1 MLSFRISLATAALA
15 AFAFAGSSTAAV
27 SAEVWRMAHKMPAES
42 IEGQIFQAVA
52 DRIAAKTDGK
62 LTVQV
67 YPAEQLG
74 KDEAILEQLQLGTV
88 HIYPEGSTYL
98 QKWVPEIAFTGSPF
112 LFESREHWSAF
123 QGSDLVKGWMT
134 KVEAEAGVT
143 VIGDPTKMVRGPYRV
158 MVTSKP
164 VTTLDDIAGLKLR
177 MHPDELAAAA
187 WRHLGAEVRT
197 LAWTETYESIGR
209 GIVEAVNSPIALVE
223 SMRFYEVAP
232 HIVRHDEYP
241 QGLAFMTNARAWNG
255 LDETTRAQI
264 LEAYDEVAA
273 EFAAKTDATANESL
287 ARMAEKGVTFT
298 VMDTGPVVAK
308 MAEFYTGMNVAGT
321 LPEGLLDAINAT
333 RPSN

>member
-1 MLSFRISLATAALA
+1 MNYRMQLAVTTFSVFVLVGGAAD
-15 AFAFAGSSTAAV
+15 
-27 SAEVWRMAHKMPAES
+27 AETWRMAHKMPAES

-52 DRIAAKTDGK
+52 DRIAEKTGGN

-67 YPAEQLG
+67 FPAEQLG
-74 KDEAILEQLQLGTV
+74 KDDAILEQLQLGTV
-88 HIYPEGSTYL
+88 HIYPEGSAYL
-98 QKWVPEIAFTGSPF
+98 QKWVPEIAFTGAPF
-112 LFESREHWSAF
+112 LFENRTHWAAF
-123 QGSDLVKGWMT
+123 QQTDLVKGWME
-134 KVEAEAGVT
+134 KVESEAGIT
-143 VIGDPTKMVRGPYRV
+143 VIGDPTEMVRGPYRV
-158 MVTSKP
+158 MVTARP
-164 VTTLDDIAGLKLR
+164 VNTLEDLAGIKLR

-209 GIVEAVNSPIALVE
+209 GIVEAVNSPVALVE

-241 QGLAFMTNARAWNG
+241 QGLAFMANAAAWNG
-255 LDETTRAQI
+255 LDEGTRAQV
-264 LEAYDEVAA
+264 LEAYNEVAA

-298 VMDTGPVVAK
+298 VMDTAPLVER
-308 MAEFYTGMNVAGT
+308 MAEMYSEMNASGT
-321 LPEGLLDAINAT
+321 LPAGLLAAIDAT

>member
-1 MLSFRISLATAALA
+1 MMNTRGGFMAAALA
-15 AFAFAGSSTAAV
+15 AFTLAGGAAG
-27 SAEVWRMAHKMPAES
+27 AETWRMAHKMPAES

-52 DRIAAKTDGK
+52 DRIAEKTEGEI
-62 LTVQV
+62 TVQV
-67 YPAEQLG
+67 FPAEQLG
-74 KDEAILEQLQLGTV
+74 KDDAILEQLQLGTV
-88 HIYPEGSTYL
+88 HIYPEGSGYL
-98 QKWVPEIAFTGSPF
+98 QKWVPEIAFTGAPF
-112 LFESREHWSAF
+112 LFDSRDHWSAF
-123 QGSDLVKGWMT
+123 QSSELVQGWMA

-164 VTTLDDIAGLKLR
+164 VESLGDIAGLKLR

-209 GIVEAVNSPIALVE
+209 GIVEAVNSPVALVE

-241 QGLAFMTNARAWNG
+241 QGLAFMANAEAWNG
-255 LDETTRAQI
+255 LDGKTRDQI
-264 LEAYDEVAA
+264 IEAYNEVAA
-273 EFAAKTDATANESL
+273 EFAAKTDATATESL
-287 ARMAEKGVTFT
+287 ERMAAKGVTYST
-298 VMDTGPVVAK
+298 IDTGPFVAK
-308 MAEFYTGMNVAGT
+308 MAEFYAGMDAAGT
-321 LPEGLLDAINAT
+321 LPAGLMDAINAT

>member
-1 MLSFRISLATAALA
+1 MNSVTITLAATSFA
-15 AFAFAGSSTAAV
+15 AFALASSAV
-27 SAEVWRMAHKMPAES
+27 SADVWRMAHKMPPAS
-42 IEGQIFQAVA
+42 IEGEIFQAVA
-52 DRIAAKTDGK
+52 DRIAVKTEGK
-62 LTVQV
+62 ITVQV

-74 KDEAILEQLQLGTV
+74 KDDAILEQLQLGTV
-88 HIYPEGSTYL
+88 HIYPEGSSYL
-98 QKWVPEIAFTGSPF
+98 QKWVPEIAFTGAPF
-112 LFESREHWSAF
+112 LFESRDHWSRF
-123 QGSDLVKGWMT
+123 QNSELVRGWLA

-158 MVTSKP
+158 LVTAKP
-164 VTTLDDIAGLKLR
+164 VSTLADIAGLKLR

-241 QGLAFMTNARAWNG
+241 QGLAFMANAATWNA
-255 LDETTRAQI
+255 LDDATRAQI
-264 LEAYDEVAA
+264 IEAYDEVAA
-273 EFAAKTDATANESL
+273 EFAVKTDTVANESL
-287 ARMAEKGVTFT
+287 ARMAAKSVSFT

-308 MAEFYTGMNVAGT
+308 MAEFYGEMDAKGT
-321 LPEGLLDAINAT
+321 LPEGLINAINAT